1 MVLDMTTLFKD
12 LLAERFGLLP
22 APVRRFHTLDREIF
36 TSGRAKI
43 SAQGRGLGAEMLAYV
58 AGLPAPGENVE
69 THVRFTPLS
78 GEREFWRRDFA
89 GRRYESVM
97 QAAPDGRLIEHF
109 GPFDLYFD
117 LTASPVGLRWSLAEW
132 RLLKIPLPRAT
143 TPMIECF
150 ESAEGERF
158 AFDIDVVF
166 PIVGHVVH
174 YSGSLAETPEDA
186 PIFVYDGV
194 CALCD
199 WTVRYVLA
207 HEITPSIRFVAIQ
220 SEEGRALA
228 REGDIDPDAPESFL
242 FIENGRLMK
251 DSEALLALAR
261 QLRGPARA
269 APLTRLLPRF
279 VADALYRLVACNRYR
294 WFGRITACP
303 VADESIEADRRRVS
317 ADSGRRR
324 TL

>member
-1 MVLDMTTLFKD
+1 MTTLFQD
-12 LLAERFGLLP
+12 LLAERFALLP
-22 APVRRFHTLDREIF
+22 APVRRFHTLERELF
-36 TSGRAKI
+36 TGGRAKV
-43 SAQGRGLGAEMLAYV
+43 SAQGRGLGAALLTFV
-58 AGLPAPGENVE
+58 AGLPATGENVE
-69 THVRFTPLS
+69 THVRFTPLT
-78 GEREFWRRDFA
+78 GKREFWRREFA

-109 GPFDLYFD
+109 GPFDLYFE
-117 LTASPVGLRWSLAEW
+117 LAATSAGLRWSLAEW

-143 TPMIECF
+143 RPRIECF
-150 ESAEGERF
+150 ESDEGERF
-158 AFDIDVVF
+158 AFDIDVAF

-174 YSGSLAETPEDA
+174 YKGSLTETPQDA

-199 WTVRYVLA
+199 WTVRYVIA

-228 REGDIDPDAPESFL
+228 READIDPEAPESFL

-251 DSEALLALAR
+251 DSEALFALGR

-269 APLTRLLPRF
+269 APLARLLPRF
-279 VADALYRLVACNRYR
+279 VADALYRLVARNRYR
-294 WFGRITACP
+294 WFGRKTACALP
-303 VADESIEADRRRVS
+303 EASRAKPYDHAFPIDRR
-317 ADSGRRR
+317 AD
-324 TL
+324 

>member
-1 MVLDMTTLFKD
+1 MEIDMITLFQD

-22 APVRRFHTLDREIF
+22 EPVRRFHTLERELF
-36 TSGRAKI
+36 TSGRAKV
-43 SAQGRGLGAEMLAYV
+43 SARDRGLGAALLAFV

-78 GEREFWRRDFA
+78 GKREFWRRDFA

-117 LTASPVGLRWSLAEW
+117 LAASPAGLRWSLGEW
-132 RLLKIPLPRAT
+132 RLLKIPLPHVT
-143 TPMIECF
+143 TPRIECF
-150 ESAEGERF
+150 ESVEDDRF
-158 AFDIDVVF
+158 AFDIDVAF

-174 YSGSLAETPEDA
+174 YEGSLTETPEDA
-186 PIFVYDGV
+186 PVFVYDGV

-220 SEEGRALA
+220 SEEGCALA
-228 REGDIDPDAPESFL
+228 RQAGIDPDEPESFL
-242 FIENGRLMK
+242 FVENGRLMK
-251 DSEALLALAR
+251 ETEALLALAPH
-261 QLRGPARA
+261 LRGPARA
-269 APLTRLLPRF
+269 APLARLLPRF
-279 VADALYRLVACNRYR
+279 VADALYRLVARNRYR
-294 WFGRITACP
+294 WFGRKSACALP
-303 VADESIEADRRRVS
+303 SS
-317 ADSGRRR
+317 PTPG
-324 TL
+324 L